1 MLDFL
6 IFPVRFCGCYKEYIV
21 NITVIYEVRVLCLSH
36 QSGVLNGVAES
47 GIYSEPSVAFR
58 SAHKVGWVRGKLL
71 TERGR
76 KGNEDSSSVGQRD
89 GLAGGS
95 CINFG
100 RQHYYSIQK

>member
-1 MLDFL
+1 M
-6 IFPVRFCGCYKEYIV
+6 